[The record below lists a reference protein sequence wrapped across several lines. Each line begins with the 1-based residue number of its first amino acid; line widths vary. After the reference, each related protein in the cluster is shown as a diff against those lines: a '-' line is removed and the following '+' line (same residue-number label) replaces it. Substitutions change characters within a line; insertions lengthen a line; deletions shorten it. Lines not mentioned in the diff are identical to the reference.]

1 MGLYGPRPY
10 CSARWRI
17 KTVKIVNMIDTLLK
31 NKIALVTGANHG
43 IGAAIAKALAKQGVK
58 VFITYL
64 RASNTDKWREPDYVK
79 NQSQTADKIVSE
91 IQKNGGKAVALE
103 ADLADV
109 STFKKLFDE
118 AEKALGPVEILINNA
133 AYCNPDTFEPKELF
147 EQKTGATS
155 DTVSLEQYEQHFAV
169 NTRAAVFLIEELTRR
184 HVARKASWGRII
196 NISTDWADCFPTEI
210 SYGASKAATEAYS
223 RAAAVELGKYGITVN
238 IIGPGPIQTGWM
250 SKEVETNAAQRAP
263 LKRVGFPEDI
273 ADVVVFLASEQARWL
288 TGQRLFVGGGNRII

>member
-1 MGLYGPRPY
+1 
-10 CSARWRI
+10 
-17 KTVKIVNMIDTLLK
+17 MIDTLLK

-79 NQSQTADKIVSE
+79 NQSQTADKLVSE

-196 NISTDWADCFPTEI
+196 NISTGWADCFPTEI

>member
-1 MGLYGPRPY
+1 
-10 CSARWRI
+10 
-17 KTVKIVNMIDTLLK
+17 MIDSQLK
-31 NKIALVTGANHG
+31 DKVALVTGANHG

-64 RASNTDKWREPDYVK
+64 RAANSDKWRESDYIR
-79 NQSQTADKIVSE
+79 NQNQTADYVVNE
-91 IQKNGGKAVALE
+91 IIKEGGAAAAIE
-103 ADLADV
+103 ADLADTSV
-109 STFKKLFDE
+109 FAKLFDE
-118 AEKALGPVEILINNA
+118 AEKTLGPVEILINNA

-147 EQKTGATS
+147 EKKTGATS
-155 DTVSLEQYEQHFAV
+155 DTISLEQYEQHFAV
-169 NTRAAVFLIEELTRR
+169 NTRATVFLIAEFTRR
-184 HVARKASWGRII
+184 HVARKANWGRVV

-238 IIGPGPIQTGWM
+238 IVGPGPIQTGWM
-250 SKEVETNAAQRAP
+250 SKEVETNAAQSTP
-263 LKRVGFPEDI
+263 LKRVGLPEDI

>member
-1 MGLYGPRPY
+1 
-10 CSARWRI
+10 
-17 KTVKIVNMIDTLLK
+17 MIDSQLK
-31 NKIALVTGANHG
+31 DKVALVTGANHG

-64 RASNTDKWREPDYVK
+64 RASNIDKWRESDYVK
-79 NQSQTADKIVSE
+79 NQSQTADNIVNE
-91 IQKNGGKAVALE
+91 ILKEGGMAVAIE
-103 ADLADV
+103 ADLTDTSV
-109 STFKKLFDE
+109 FTKLFDE
-118 AEKALGPVEILINNA
+118 AEKTFGPVEILINNA
-133 AYCNPDTFEPKELF
+133 AYCNPDTFEPQELF
-147 EQKTGATS
+147 EKKTGATS

-169 NTRAAVFLIEELTRR
+169 NTRATVFLITEFTRR
-184 HVARKASWGRII
+184 HVARKANWGRIV

-238 IIGPGPIQTGWM
+238 IVGPGPIQTGWM
-250 SKEVETNAAQRAP
+250 SKEVETNAAQSTP
-263 LKRVGFPEDI
+263 LKRVGLPEDI